1 MTGATPNPR
10 AMIAEVIWRTP
21 QFSGDLRGSR
31 KSPRDVEQAAEVL
44 EQVAE
49 VRNRSPLTPPPLNPG
64 QFPPA
69 QKPQSQNGANH
80 CMHPPAPQP
89 SNMDRETLDK
99 SEQMYGMAPEH
110 DTYSNGVDPYIQG
123 PNEQHTYRLGL
134 ADEESY
140 FDQTSGGEYNVNMF
154 ELYSAHPSHSG
165 YMQYENPLIPAH
177 YDTPYIQNATCPPQF
192 LQVPPNRY
200 CHGQQYHLQEDNH
213 APHGMHTLPVYRQY
227 AQPHPAQPWPMQPH
241 PMQPCP
247 MQPRPV
253 QPCPAQARFVQAC
266 PATHPAQ
273 ARPMQPR
280 CHISDGGPSR
290 LPAQLTMIAPRCQA
304 SAGSLGGLDCA
315 RWDPGSKKEP
325 VSTPLVTFRPLSV
338 CTGNTPK
345 CPSRSTYRPASGD
358 SNTISTG
365 KSLHTTSTIIFLVL
379 SVLVVYQA
387 LIVAKNE
394 LRYSH
399 LLPGIPTA
407 SFGSSSGSLL
417 LLEDESIPRSPSP
430 ENWDADPAF
439 IEDSTDPDI
448 RRLNELRKRSFT
460 VGGTKS
466 KEEEER
472 GREIGAMLRLKMVQE
487 KERERKRLRAE
498 GVEIEEEREQE
509 RVVEKKGMVSCME
522 QLVVKMLLRRN
533 DTYRFLANRKT
544 PLTFKFYKSSPL
556 VRHNDFVDMDVNDG
570 HEYENESL
578 NPPWTDDSKYNSGP
592 RTLSTFSSQSS
603 MSSF

>member
-1 MTGATPNPR
+1 
-10 AMIAEVIWRTP
+10 MIAEVIWRTP

-213 APHGMHTLPVYRQY
+213 APH
-227 AQPHPAQPWPMQPH
+227 
-241 PMQPCP
+241 
-247 MQPRPV
+247 
-253 QPCPAQARFVQAC
+253 
-266 PATHPAQ
+266 
-273 ARPMQPR
+273 
-280 CHISDGGPSR
+280 D
-290 LPAQLTMIAPRCQA
+290 
-304 SAGSLGGLDCA
+304 
-315 RWDPGSKKEP
+315 
-325 VSTPLVTFRPLSV
+325 
-338 CTGNTPK
+338 
-345 CPSRSTYRPASGD
+345 
-358 SNTISTG
+358 
-365 KSLHTTSTIIFLVL
+365 
-379 SVLVVYQA
+379 
-387 LIVAKNE
+387 
-394 LRYSH
+394 SH

-448 RRLNELRKRSFT
+448 RRLNELRKRSFSAERVARQLEQT
-460 VGGTKS
+460 LLKHGAVHQRWEARRVRK
-466 KEEEER
+466 KKNVEER
-472 GREIGAMLRLKMVQE
+472 
-487 KERERKRLRAE
+487 
-498 GVEIEEEREQE
+498 
-509 RVVEKKGMVSCME
+509 
-522 QLVVKMLLRRN
+522 LVLC
-533 DTYRFLANRKT
+533 
-544 PLTFKFYKSSPL
+544 
-556 VRHNDFVDMDVNDG
+556 
-570 HEYENESL
+570 
-578 NPPWTDDSKYNSGP
+578 
-592 RTLSTFSSQSS
+592 
-603 MSSF
+603 